1 MDINNVYVRDAIL
14 YYTIQQYFNCND
26 KRTCQFI
33 AQLDHFNYRRGLLHN
48 ILYLSSQ
55 LCISEK
61 DFYNTYLRVK
71 ESFKSLSE
79 DVILVKKGDGIYS
92 KLLAMIPTAPPYL
105 FLKGNVHLLNEKSV
119 SVVGSRN
126 ASLEALEKT
135 EKLVKALVKR
145 NIVVNAG
152 LAKGID
158 TTTHKTALQ
167 NNGRTIAVIG
177 TPINQYYPRENKE
190 LQLAIE
196 KHELIISQ
204 FPPCNKV
211 YKWNF
216 PLRNATMSGI
226 SIATI
231 IMEAGERSGALRQAD
246 HCLKQGRDILI
257 PHSLL
262 YSSLLWPRKYIQK
275 GAHTFKNLKEVLELI
290 NKSDILYKEG
300 QLTFYTSSL

>member
-1 MDINNVYVRDAIL
+1 MDINNAYVRDAIL

-26 KRTCQFI
+26 KKTSQFI
-33 AQLDHFNYRRGLLHN
+33 AQLDQFNYRSGLIHN
-48 ILYLSSQ
+48 IPYLSLQ
-55 LCISEK
+55 LHVSEK
-61 DFYNTYLRVK
+61 DFYHTYLRVK
-71 ESFKSLSE
+71 DSFKTLPE
-79 DVILVKKGDGIYS
+79 NVILVKKGDEIYS
-92 KLLAMIPTAPPYL
+92 KLLAVIPTAPPYL
-105 FLKGNVHLLNEKSV
+105 FLKGNVRLLNEKSV

-126 ASLEALEKT
+126 ASMEAMEKT

-158 TTTHKTALQ
+158 TITHKTALQ
-167 NNGRTIAVIG
+167 YNGRTIAVIG

-196 KHELIISQ
+196 KHGLVISQ

-216 PLRNATMSGI
+216 PLKNATMSDI
-226 SIATI
+226 SIVTI

-246 HCLKQGRDILI
+246 YCIKQGRDILI

-275 GAHTFKNLKEVLELI
+275 GARTFKNLKEVLELI
-290 NKSDILYKEG
+290 NKVSAK
-300 QLTFYTSSL
+300 

>member
-1 MDINNVYVRDAIL
+1 MDINNAYVRDAIL

-33 AQLDHFNYRRGLLHN
+33 AQLDHFNYRSGLLHN
-48 ILYLSSQ
+48 IPYLSSQ

-71 ESFKSLSE
+71 ESFKTLQA
-79 DVILVKKGDGIYS
+79 DIVLVKKGDGIYS
-92 KLLAMIPTAPPYL
+92 KLLALIPTAPPYL
-105 FLKGNVHLLNEKSV
+105 FLKGHVHLLNEKSV

-126 ASLEALEKT
+126 ASMESKEKT

-158 TTTHKTALQ
+158 TITHKTALK

-177 TPINQYYPRENKE
+177 TPINQYYPKENKN
-190 LQLAIE
+190 LQLTIE
-196 KHELIISQ
+196 KHGLVVSQ

-216 PLRNATMSGI
+216 PTRNATMSGI

-231 IMEAGERSGALRQAD
+231 IMEAGEKSGALRQAD
-246 HCLKQGRDILI
+246 YCIKQGRDILI
-257 PHSLL
+257 PYSLL
-262 YSSLLWPRKYIQK
+262 HSSLLWPKKYIQK
-275 GAHTFKNLKEVLELI
+275 GAYTFRNIKEVLELL
-290 NKSDILYKEG
+290 NM
-300 QLTFYTSSL
+300 

>member
-26 KRTCQFI
+26 KKTSQFI
-33 AQLDHFNYRRGLLHN
+33 TQLDHFNYRSDLLHN
-48 ILYLSSQ
+48 IPYLSSQ

-71 ESFKSLSE
+71 ESFKTLQA
-79 DVILVKKGDGIYS
+79 DIVLAKKGDEIYS
-92 KLLAMIPTAPPYL
+92 KLLAMIPASPPYL
-105 FLKGNVHLLNEKSV
+105 FLKGNVYLLNEKSV

-126 ASLEALEKT
+126 ASKEAMKKT
-135 EKLVKALVKR
+135 ETLVKALVKR

-158 TTTHKTALQ
+158 TITHQTALK

-177 TPINQYYPRENKE
+177 TPINQYYPQENKN
-190 LQLAIE
+190 LQLTIE
-196 KHELIISQ
+196 KHGLVVSQ

-211 YKWNF
+211 YKWKF
-216 PLRNATMSGI
+216 PTRNATMSGI

-246 HCLKQGRDILI
+246 HCIKQGRDILI
-257 PHSLL
+257 PYSLL
-262 YSSLLWPRKYIQK
+262 QSSLLWPRKYIQK
-275 GAHTFKNLKEVLELI
+275 GAYTFRNIKEVLELL
-290 NKSDILYKEG
+290 NM
-300 QLTFYTSSL
+300 

>member
-1 MDINNVYVRDAIL
+1 
-14 YYTIQQYFNCND
+14 
-26 KRTCQFI
+26 
-33 AQLDHFNYRRGLLHN
+33 
-48 ILYLSSQ
+48 
-55 LCISEK
+55 
-61 DFYNTYLRVK
+61 
-71 ESFKSLSE
+71 
-79 DVILVKKGDGIYS
+79 
-92 KLLAMIPTAPPYL
+92 MIPTAPPYL

-126 ASLEALEKT
+126 ASMESIEKT

-158 TTTHKTALQ
+158 TITHQIALK

-177 TPINQYYPRENKE
+177 TPINHYYPKENKD

-196 KHELIISQ
+196 KHGLVISQ

-216 PLRNATMSGI
+216 PTRNATMSGI

-246 HCLKQGRDILI
+246 HCIKQGKDILI

-262 YSSLLWPRKYIQK
+262 YCSLLWPRKYIQK